1 MRRALIALMLLAAC
15 REELAQAPAP
25 VAYDD
30 TSTGHF
36 CMMQIAGHGGPK
48 AQIHLEG
55 YPAPI
60 FFSQVRDAIAY
71 LRGPEREARVLAV
84 YVSDMARAPSWED
97 PGAANWIAADAAR
110 FVVGADVTG
119 GMGAPEIAPFGTED
133 AAARFSA
140 KHGGRMMA
148 LAEIPDDAVLSPVE
162 ITLPRSN

>member
-1 MRRALIALMLLAAC
+1 MRHAFLALLLLAAC
-15 REELAQAPAP
+15 RQEMAEAPAP
-25 VAYDD
+25 VAYDA
-30 TSTGHF
+30 SSVGHF
-36 CMMQIAGHGGPK
+36 CMMQIAEHGGPK

-71 LRGPEREARVLAV
+71 LRGQEREARILAV
-84 YVSDMARAPSWED
+84 YVNDMARAPSWED
-97 PGAANWIAADAAR
+97 PGADNWIAADAAL
-110 FVVGADVTG
+110 FVVGASVTG

-148 LAEIPDDAVLSPVE
+148 LAQIPDDAVLSPVE
-162 ITLPRSN
+162 ITLPGSN